1 MIFKTL
7 LHSSLFLSLLF
18 VFSLS
23 ANEQANTCVAAK
35 NSIAHATA
43 VAVDAQATTVE
54 VEDVTQS
61 QSEWLHRNEPS
72 PQWTSNSGFAST
84 RLMANDD
91 PAGGKTAQV
100 ADDIPVPDGETWKVD
115 TIKCHLFWNVQQAD
129 HYQVQIC
136 DDEFGFPKEEP
147 LYDFTFTVDL
157 PTQLTLY
164 AIDVNTVDQNIQL
177 SGGVKW
183 LCIMGVYENGT
194 VADGFV
200 TYWNRDTVQLGLAD
214 AVARDSMGLLYG
226 SYPIGWLLLQGTDE
240 PPYNS
245 FRFWIRG
252 TRTTDINTNSF
263 QKPKSLVSVYPNP
276 ASDYILFRFDKT
288 IGKYVEMYDVTG
300 KLVQRVDLK
309 KDNNK
314 VPVKSLKNGV
324 YTYRLIGKSGRMIDK
339 GRFTVSR

>member
-7 LHSSLFLSLLF
+7 LHSSLLFSLLF

-23 ANEQANTCVAAK
+23 ANDQANTCVAAK

-43 VAVDAQATTVE
+43 VAVETQATTVE
-54 VEDVTQS
+54 IEDVTQS

-100 ADDIPVPDGETWKVD
+100 ADDIPVPAGETWKVD
-115 TIKCHLFWNVQQAD
+115 TIKCHLFWNIQQAD

-136 DDEFGFPKEEP
+136 EDEFGFPKEGP

-157 PTQLTLY
+157 PNQLTLY
-164 AIDVNTVDQNIQL
+164 AVDVNTVAQNIQL
-177 SGGVKW
+177 SGGMKW
-183 LCIMGVYENGT
+183 LCIMGVYENGAM
-194 VADGFV
+194 ADQFV
-200 TYWNRDTVQLGLAD
+200 TYWNRDTVQLGNAD

-226 SYPIGWLLLQGTDE
+226 SYPIGWLNLQGTDE

-252 TRTTDINTNSF
+252 TRATDINTSNF

-276 ASDYILFRFDKT
+276 ASEHVMFSFDKT
-288 IGKYVEMYDVTG
+288 NGKYIEIYDVMG
-300 KLVQRVDLK
+300 KLAKTVTTRTKNQ
-309 KDNNK
+309 K
-314 VPVKSLKNGV
+314 VNIKSFTNGI
-324 YTYRLIGKSGRMIDK
+324 YFYQLIDKSGQKIERGK
-339 GRFTVSR
+339 FSVSK